1 MPYIGE
7 PFRLLLFDGHTADMV
22 TPFGMVGRMRC
33 PDCRNAHW
41 GYTILATMRC
51 RTCKRRYFMR
61 TLSASPIDAVAS
73 PDGPTDLEN
82 RVVDGIE
89 SLRQRIVQRLR
100 FRLGEWQLDTRRGT
114 ESVLGHDFTA
124 ELAAAVINAAIR
136 DEGRAEV
143 TGIANVTATLDVST
157 RVMTYRAEV
166 ADNLRYDAH
175 KRHRRLNPHPRI
187 RFFHQRTH
195 LASQRVLDPRRYLFG
210 VAAVGND
217 LNAVDCDG
225 ELRWPA
231 AARRPPLAEPGRPA
245 TTHPPTATQYPP
257 LAGYPFSACQRW
269 PAPMLL
275 GRPMGRAWRR

>member
-1 MPYIGE
+1 
-7 PFRLLLFDGHTADMV
+7 
-22 TPFGMVGRMRC
+22 
-33 PDCRNAHW
+33 
-41 GYTILATMRC
+41 
-51 RTCKRRYFMR
+51 MR
-61 TLSASPIDAVAS
+61 TLSASPIDAVAN

-166 ADNLRYDAH
+166 PTIYG
-175 KRHRRLNPHPRI
+175 PMSVGG
-187 RFFHQRTH
+187 T
-195 LASQRVLDPRRYLFG
+195 
-210 VAAVGND
+210 AV
-217 LNAVDCDG
+217 
-225 ELRWPA
+225 
-231 AARRPPLAEPGRPA
+231 
-245 TTHPPTATQYPP
+245 
-257 LAGYPFSACQRW
+257 
-269 PAPMLL
+269 
-275 GRPMGRAWRR
+275 